1 VVKVRLYNQ
10 TLLEQELSKKA
21 SHYMYSSATNTKM
34 MGTNTN
40 RKALILVDVL
50 NSKAFKS
57 IINIININ
65 SGDLVTSYFIKKIK
79 NFAKSGEFAS
89 G

>member
-40 RKALILVDVL
+40 RKATILVDVL

-57 IINIININ
+57 IINIIIN